1 MNLDILR
8 TEWAERDAKLDTALR
23 INTRMLR
30 EMLVAKGSAEVHRQ
44 IPFGFFS
51 IAFWVFT
58 LACTGIFLFNHAGE
72 LRFFL
77 PALLIFVWTLV
88 MGVVSLMQ
96 RTAMRDLDYGQPT
109 LVVQKRL
116 EELRIDRLRT
126 FQWAFLTGQIVW
138 WIPFFLVF
146 MKGVFG
152 ADLYASEWMRQFMV
166 VNLAIG
172 VLVIPLALWGTRL
185 LTRRYG
191 NATAFRKLADGIAG
205 NDIVVARDFL
215 SKLRNYE
222 QE

>member
-8 TEWAERDAKLDTALR
+8 TEWAERDAKLDAALR

-30 EMLVAKGSAEVHRQ
+30 EMLVAKGAGEIRKH

-51 IAFWVFT
+51 IAFWAFT
-58 LACTGIFLFNHAGE
+58 LACTGVFLFNHAGE

-116 EELRIDRLRT
+116 EELRIGRLRA

-138 WIPFFLVF
+138 WVPFFIVVLRAL
-146 MKGVFG
+146 G
-152 ADLYASEWMRQFMV
+152 ADLYTSEWMRQFMAMNV
-166 VNLAIG
+166 AAGL
-172 VLVIPLALWGTRL
+172 LFIPLALWGTRL
-185 LTRRYG
+185 VTRRYG